1 MTISNSIESYLNAI
15 PDASVFTRNDI
26 AHHLGVDENRVSQA
40 LQRLAK
46 KGEVQYI
53 SHGLWQR
60 PKFTRFGPVLASPE
74 KVVAAIER
82 NRDVFIVPCGAKI
95 LNEIG
100 ASTQVPMKY
109 RFLST
114 KPIRAIKLG
123 KINIEFEY
131 STAFASACIGLTSL
145 AEAERR
151 MVAGLWGAFV
161 YTGRKDATLQANAF
175 RIAFDTLSV
184 CGQEHL
190 LSCLSGRLR
199 WAQTLLKGSAE
210 KTGES

>member
-1 MTISNSIESYLNAI
+1 MTISNSIENYLHAI
-15 PDASVFTRNDI
+15 PDARVFTRNDI

-46 KGEVQYI
+46 KGEVHYI

-60 PKFTRFGPVLASPE
+60 PKFTRFGPISASPE
-74 KVVAAIER
+74 RVVAAIER
-82 NRDVFIVPCGAKI
+82 SRDVFIVPSGAKV

-100 ASTQVPMKY
+100 ATTQVPMKY

-131 STAFASACIGLTSL
+131 SSAFASACTGLTSL
-145 AEAERR
+145 PEAEKR
-151 MVAGLWGAFV
+151 MAAGLWGAFV
-161 YTGRKDATLQANAF
+161 YAGRKHAKLQAAAF
-175 RIAFDTLSV
+175 RRAFDTLSL

-190 LSCLSGRLR
+190 LNCLSGRLS
-199 WAQTLLKGSAE
+199 WAKTLLKGSAE
-210 KTGES
+210 KTRKS